1 MTLEDIFVKIAI
13 NSDQKTV
20 IICDRGVMD
29 GSAYTDDN
37 VWQALLDE
45 TGWNHIQLRD
55 RRYEAVIHMVTAADG
70 ADKFYTDENNQARY
84 ETKEEA
90 IKLDKKLV
98 NAWVGHPHFSII
110 DNREGVTF
118 QQKVDKCVESVC
130 RYIGLP
136 TPTSFYKKF
145 LLRVSG
151 HFEVQ
156 APNDVKMEY
165 FQIEEAFLMPGDMM
179 ENFLRKTGKNDSFTY
194 SHEMRSYQCDE
205 RIEKRRQISARE
217 FIEQFE
223 QSKAANKKI
232 LKKVR
237 QCFIYEQ
244 QYFLVETFLN
254 VDGQPSLLRIETTKE
269 HKEIEIPAFLDI
281 IREVT
286 HDKNYV
292 GSNMAENDY
301 KLPAQDKKAIREK
314 KERGAS
320 RERANSIDKN
330 NSKSDQEK

>member
-1 MTLEDIFVKIAI
+1 MVLEDIFVKIAI

-29 GSAYTDDN
+29 GSAYTDEN

-45 TGWNHIQLRD
+45 TGWNTIQLRD
-55 RRYEAVIHMVTAADG
+55 RRYEAVIHMVTCADG
-70 ADKFYTDENNQARY
+70 AEQFYTDENNQARY
-84 ETKEEA
+84 ESKEHA
-90 IKLDKKLV
+90 IALDKKLV

-110 DNREGVTF
+110 DNKGQGF

-156 APNDVKMEY
+156 APKKVKMEY
-165 FQIEEAFLMPGDMM
+165 FQIEEAFLIVGDMM

-194 SHEMRSYQCDE
+194 SHEMRSYQCEE

-217 FIEQFE
+217 YIELFE
-223 QSKAANKKI
+223 QSRCPKKKI

-269 HKEIEIPAFLDI
+269 HKELEIPSFLDV

-286 HDKNYV
+286 HDKSYV
-292 GSNMAENDY
+292 GSKMAENDY
-301 KLPAQDKKAIREK
+301 KMPQADKKAVREK
-314 KERGAS
+314 QQA
-320 RERANSIDKN
+320 ADK
-330 NSKSDQEK
+330 